1 MSETST
7 SSLATGDVVHLSRG
21 PVTTTQ
27 LVMYAGAS
35 GDFNRIHFD
44 QAFAVEAGLGGLV
57 AHGMLTM
64 GYAASCL
71 TTMLGERHQV
81 RELRARFLAPVRV
94 GDTVESTGTVRETR
108 EDGSMAIDLES
119 RVGATV
125 VLRGSAVAQ
134 EVR

>member
-7 SSLATGDVVHLSRG
+7 SLTVGDVIHLSRG
-21 PVTTTQ
+21 PINTTQ

-44 QAFAVEAGLGGLV
+44 HPFAIEAGLGGLV

-94 GDTVESTGTVRETR
+94 GDIVESTSTMRDTNA
-108 EDGSMAIDLES
+108 DGSIAIDLEA
-119 RVGATV
+119 RVGTTV
-125 VLRGSAVAQ
+125 VLRGAALAQ

>member
-1 MSETST
+1 MSDSVST
-7 SSLATGDVVHLSRG
+7 LVPGHSFTLSRG

-44 QAFAVEAGLGGLV
+44 QDFARQVGLGGLV

-64 GYAASCL
+64 GFAGSCL
-71 TTMLGERHQV
+71 TSMVGARQI

-94 GDTVESTGTVRETR
+94 GDVVEARGTVREVLA
-108 EDGSMAIDLES
+108 DGDIVIDLEAK
-119 RVGATV
+119 VGETSVLKGHATIQAA
-125 VLRGSAVAQ
+125 S
-134 EVR
+134 